1 MKRIFKILAF
11 AFSVLFFYSCAEET
25 PEELKRPDVELIS
38 DGIAISIAV
47 DNSASYVNI
56 FRKELTTPPSPTPKI
71 SNIGMII
78 PSAKDLQD
86 AYSFVDKL
94 LVSGK
99 KYSYCARYRHSGRYV
114 YTGWSDWPMDESGTD
129 LPPVTT
135 TYSNDDALKF
145 SVSPTT
151 FFEYDESF
159 QVLVLKGT
167 AISPVS
173 GFNSF
178 FPAICIS
185 YPGKSR
191 VFDILGLALGSGIP
205 LDGKIDLRSI
215 LTLDFYDKDLTIEG
229 VLYQRTDKTKPSY
242 KKIFWSG
249 ISPIPVKD
257 GDGNPLSTIK
267 LLLSETN
274 DNQHDFTPID
284 EENRAASVN
293 HKIEPN
299 DFSDF

>member
-1 MKRIFKILAF
+1 MKRTFEILAF

-25 PEELKRPDVELIS
+25 PEELKRPDMDPVS
-38 DGIAISIAV
+38 GGIAISIAV

-71 SNIGMII
+71 ANIGMII
-78 PSAKDLQD
+78 PSAKDFQD
-86 AYSFVDKL
+86 AYSFVDEL

-99 KYSYCARYRHSGRYV
+99 KYSYCARYRHSGQYV

-129 LPPVTT
+129 KPPVTT
-135 TYSNDDALKF
+135 TYS
-145 SVSPTT
+145 
-151 FFEYDESF
+151 EYDESF

-191 VFDILGLALGSGIP
+191 VFDIPGLALGSGIP

-229 VLYQRTDKTKPSY
+229 VLYQRTEKPKSSY

-249 ISPIPVKD
+249 ISPILVKD
-257 GDGNPLSTIK
+257 GGGNPLPTIK

-284 EENRAASVN
+284 EGNRAVSVN